1 MYFSSSGKHF
11 MYLVCFISEL
21 IDRSVIHSSE
31 NRFKLNHMIPIRQLK
46 NRNVCRQQIKQK
58 KADEQIQGLSMGLE
72 KTTHFSKSI
81 LNQAEGNTSYQ
92 ELGEIAKESRYDD
105 LS

>member
-1 MYFSSSGKHF
+1 MYVSSSGKHF

-21 IDRSVIHSSE
+21 IDRSVIHSSK
-31 NRFKLNHMIPIRQLK
+31 NRFKLNHMISIRQLK
-46 NRNVCRQQIKQK
+46 SRNVCRKQIKQE
-58 KADEQIQGLSMGLE
+58 KADEQIRGLSKGLE

-81 LNQAEGNTSYQ
+81 LSQAEGNAAYQ

>member
-1 MYFSSSGKHF
+1 
-11 MYLVCFISEL
+11 MYLVCLISEL
-21 IDRSVIHSSE
+21 IDRYVIHSSE
-31 NRFKLNHMIPIRQLK
+31 NRFKLNHLISFRQLK
-46 NRNVCRQQIKQK
+46 NSNVCRQQIKQE
-58 KADEQIQGLSMGLE
+58 KADEQIRGSKGLK

-81 LNQAEGNTSYQ
+81 LNQAEENAAYQ

>member
-1 MYFSSSGKHF
+1 
-11 MYLVCFISEL
+11 MYLVCLISEL

-31 NRFKLNHMIPIRQLK
+31 NRFKLNHMISFRQLK
-46 NRNVCRQQIKQK
+46 NRNVCRQQIKQE
-58 KADEQIQGLSMGLE
+58 KADEHIRGSKGLK

-81 LNQAEGNTSYQ
+81 LNQAEENAAYQ

>member
-1 MYFSSSGKHF
+1 
-11 MYLVCFISEL
+11 MYLVCLISEL

-31 NRFKLNHMIPIRQLK
+31 NRFKLNHMISFRQLK
-46 NRNVCRQQIKQK
+46 NRNVCRQQIMQE
-58 KADEQIQGLSMGLE
+58 KADEQIRGLSKGLE
-72 KTTHFSKSI
+72 KTTHFSSSI
-81 LNQAEGNTSYQ
+81 LNQAEENAAYQ

>member
-1 MYFSSSGKHF
+1 
-11 MYLVCFISEL
+11 MYLVCLISEL

-31 NRFKLNHMIPIRQLK
+31 NQFKLNHMISSRQLK
-46 NRNVCRQQIKQK
+46 NRNVCRLQIKQER
-58 KADEQIQGLSMGLE
+58 ADEQIQGLSKGLE
-72 KTTHFSKSI
+72 KTTHFAKSI
-81 LNQAEGNTSYQ
+81 LNQAEGNAAYQ

>member
-1 MYFSSSGKHF
+1 M
-11 MYLVCFISEL
+11 IS
-21 IDRSVIHSSE
+21 
-31 NRFKLNHMIPIRQLK
+31 FRQLK
-46 NRNVCRQQIKQK
+46 NRNVCRQQIKQE
-58 KADEQIQGLSMGLE
+58 KADEQIRGSKGFK

-81 LNQAEGNTSYQ
+81 LNQAEENAAYQ